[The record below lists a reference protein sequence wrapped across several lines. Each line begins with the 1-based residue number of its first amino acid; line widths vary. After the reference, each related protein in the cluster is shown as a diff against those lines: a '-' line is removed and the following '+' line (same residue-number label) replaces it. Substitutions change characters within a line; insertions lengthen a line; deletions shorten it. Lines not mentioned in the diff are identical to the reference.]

1 MPLLDPRTLGALMI
15 FSTALMLVGLR
26 LAGRLA
32 EPSAALR
39 SWNLGAGLWAVGL
52 MLLAAREA
60 MPDVV
65 AIVVGNVCVVA
76 GLIRIHI
83 GLRAS
88 SQLPVGVPWDL
99 WVAGPLAL
107 AFTYLTLVEP
117 LPALRMTIFSA
128 LVCAIGLAMCGVMF
142 RVARQRDGA
151 ERHLSIFLCAVFMLF
166 ALFYGVRGLLALAVL
181 LDGGREL
188 RNEVVLV
195 LSYLSAIMLNMA
207 LMFGLGH
214 WVTWRAV
221 HERRQAEHRAAQ
233 LAQAVEHCAEAI
245 VITNLEGEISY
256 VNSAFARSSGYAL
269 DELIG
274 RHSRIL
280 KSGKTSQE
288 VYRAMW
294 DALGRG
300 ESWQGEF
307 VNRRKDGSDYVELAS
322 VAPILDE
329 AGRVVQYVAVKDDIT
344 ARKAADEKLAQN
356 EARLRAIFDG
366 ARDGILMADARTR
379 TFVDANPTACAM
391 FGYTR
396 GALLGLGLAD
406 IHPSTDLDRVNAIF
420 ERQARGE
427 PVIAEAL
434 PAQRK
439 DGTIFYVD
447 VSVAAFDL
455 GGHRYLAGFLRDVTE
470 RRQVQAELDRYR
482 DHLEAL
488 VEARTSE
495 LVQAGA
501 RAEAANVAK
510 SAFLANMSHEI
521 RTPLNAISG
530 MTWLIKRDGLPP
542 RQAERLARIDAAGHH
557 LLEIIDAVL
566 DLSKIEANRLT
577 LEDARVS
584 LGALVAN
591 VTAML
596 SDRARAKAVRL
607 LADVQPCA
615 HTLRGDPTRLQQALL
630 NYAGNAVK
638 FTETG
643 SVTLRV
649 RIEQDDPDAV
659 LVRFEVQD
667 TGVGIAPDKIAR
679 LFTPFEQADN
689 STTRR
694 FGGTGLGLAI
704 NRQLA
709 RLMGGEVGVSSM
721 PGVGSTFWF
730 TARLAKCDR
739 VDESCGSAASS
750 PPRSAEDILR
760 QELPGRRILV
770 AEDEPTNLEVMLGL
784 LESAGQVVDV
794 ARDGAEALALASLH
808 RYDLI
813 LMDMQMPVMDGLEA
827 TRRLCALGPKI
838 AAPILALTANAF
850 ADDRA
855 RCLDAGMSDFIAKP
869 YEVDALFETL
879 VKWLRPPV

>member
-1 MPLLDPRTLGALMI
+1 MQLLDPRILGALMI

-26 LAGRLA
+26 LVGRLA

-60 MPDVV
+60 MPEFV
-65 AIVVGNVCVVA
+65 AIVAGNVCVIA

-88 SQLPVGVPWDL
+88 SQLPVGGPWDL

-117 LPALRMTIFSA
+117 LPALRVTIFSL
-128 LVCAIGLAMCGVMF
+128 LVCSVGLAMCGVMF
-142 RVARQRDGA
+142 RVAGQRDGA
-151 ERHLSIFLCAVFMLF
+151 ERRLTVFLGVVFLLF
-166 ALFYGVRGLLALAVL
+166 ALFYGVRGLLALVAL
-181 LDGGREL
+181 LDGRPAL
-188 RNEVVLV
+188 RNEVVLT
-195 LSYLSAIMLNMA
+195 LTYLSAIMLNMA

-245 VITNLEGEISY
+245 EITNLEGEISY
-256 VNSAFARSSGYAL
+256 VNSAFARSSGYAR

-288 VYRAMW
+288 TYRAMW
-294 DALGRG
+294 EALGRG

-307 VNRRKDGSDYVELAS
+307 VNRRRDGSEYVELAS
-322 VAPILDE
+322 VAPIRDE

-366 ARDGILMADARTR
+366 ARDAIIMADAESR

-391 FGYTR
+391 LGYTR
-396 GALLGLGLAD
+396 GELLGLGLAD
-406 IHPSTDLDRVNAIF
+406 IHPSTDLDQVSAIF

-427 PVIAEAL
+427 QLLAEAL
-434 PAQRK
+434 PALRK
-439 DGTIFYVD
+439 NGSVFYVD
-447 VSVAAFDL
+447 VSVAVFEL
-455 GGHRYLAGFLRDVTE
+455 GGRRYLAGFLRDVTE
-470 RRQVQAELDRYR
+470 RRQVQAELDQYR
-482 DHLEAL
+482 HHLESL
-488 VEARTSE
+488 VEERTRE
-495 LVQAGA
+495 LAQASA

-510 SAFLANMSHEI
+510 SAFLTNMSHEI

-530 MTWLIKRDGLPP
+530 MTWLMKREGLQP
-542 RQAERLARIDAAGHH
+542 RQAERLDRIDAAGQH
-557 LLEIIDAVL
+557 LLEIINAVL

-596 SDRARAKAVRL
+596 SDRARAKSVCL

-643 SVTLRV
+643 SVTLGV
-649 RIEQDDPDAV
+649 RIEQDDPDSA

-694 FGGTGLGLAI
+694 YGGTGLGLAI

-709 RLMGGEVGVSSM
+709 RLMGGEVGVSST

-739 VDESCGSAASS
+739 VDVLRGSAASS

-760 QELPGRRILV
+760 EDLPGRRILV

-794 ARDGAEALALASLH
+794 ARDGAEALALASRH

-827 TRRLCALGPKI
+827 TRRLCALAPPIG
-838 AAPILALTANAF
+838 APIVALTANAF

>member
-1 MPLLDPRTLGALMI
+1 M
-15 FSTALMLVGLR
+15 
-26 LAGRLA
+26 
-32 EPSAALR
+32 
-39 SWNLGAGLWAVGL
+39 
-52 MLLAAREA
+52 
-60 MPDVV
+60 
-65 AIVVGNVCVVA
+65 
-76 GLIRIHI
+76 
-83 GLRAS
+83 
-88 SQLPVGVPWDL
+88 
-99 WVAGPLAL
+99 
-107 AFTYLTLVEP
+107 
-117 LPALRMTIFSA
+117 
-128 LVCAIGLAMCGVMF
+128 
-142 RVARQRDGA
+142 
-151 ERHLSIFLCAVFMLF
+151 
-166 ALFYGVRGLLALAVL
+166 
-181 LDGGREL
+181 
-188 RNEVVLV
+188 
-195 LSYLSAIMLNMA
+195 
-207 LMFGLGH
+207 
-214 WVTWRAV
+214 
-221 HERRQAEHRAAQ
+221 
-233 LAQAVEHCAEAI
+233 
-245 VITNLEGEISY
+245 
-256 VNSAFARSSGYAL
+256 
-269 DELIG
+269 
-274 RHSRIL
+274 
-280 KSGKTSQE
+280 
-288 VYRAMW
+288 
-294 DALGRG
+294 
-300 ESWQGEF
+300 
-307 VNRRKDGSDYVELAS
+307 
-322 VAPILDE
+322 
-329 AGRVVQYVAVKDDIT
+329 
-344 ARKAADEKLAQN
+344 
-356 EARLRAIFDG
+356 
-366 ARDGILMADARTR
+366 
-379 TFVDANPTACAM
+379 
-391 FGYTR
+391 
-396 GALLGLGLAD
+396 
-406 IHPSTDLDRVNAIF
+406 
-420 ERQARGE
+420 
-427 PVIAEAL
+427 
-434 PAQRK
+434 
-439 DGTIFYVD
+439 
-447 VSVAAFDL
+447 
-455 GGHRYLAGFLRDVTE
+455 
-470 RRQVQAELDRYR
+470 QAELDRYR

-794 ARDGAEALALASLH
+794 ARDGAEALALASRH